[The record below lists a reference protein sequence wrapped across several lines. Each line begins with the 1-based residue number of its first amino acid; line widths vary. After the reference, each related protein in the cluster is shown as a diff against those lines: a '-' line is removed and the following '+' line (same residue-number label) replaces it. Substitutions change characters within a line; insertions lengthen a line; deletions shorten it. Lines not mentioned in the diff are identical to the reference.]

1 MDFIESS
8 ELTILD
14 IERIFIKDLYNMNSI
29 DTGDYI

>member
-14 IERIFIKDLYNMNSI
+14 IERSFIKELYRRNNI
-29 DTGDYI
+29 DTNDYI

>member
-14 IERIFIKDLYNMNSI
+14 IEGSFIKDLYSMNNI
-29 DTGDYI
+29 DTEDYI